1 MKKSML
7 ACALLL
13 AYATTY
19 ADDTQSTSTTNAASP
34 TTPTTTPATSTSG
47 SNTTPATSTTPA
59 EAPPGETLPN
69 PDTIDCNYHIS
80 AKSKVSNE
88 LVKIWTEKAVVQ
100 SFDYNSNNIDYKL
113 QNLKTCF
120 TDIGW
125 VGYTTA
131 LDQSGNLAAIRAQ
144 KLNVSSQ
151 VDSPATVSV
160 IKENQWKVKLPI
172 EVVYQNQ
179 QDKITQLLNIEVIV
193 ARKVSG
199 DLGIQ
204 QIIASPRKG

>member
-7 ACALLL
+7 ACALVLS
-13 AYATTY
+13 YATTY
-19 ADDTQSTSTTNAASP
+19 ADDTP
-34 TTPTTTPATSTSG
+34 TTPATSSVTPATSSSG
-47 SNTTPATSTTPA
+47 SNTTTTPSVAPA
-59 EAPPGETLPN
+59 ETTSLN

-80 AKSKVSNE
+80 AKDSVSTQ

-100 SFDYNSNNIDYKL
+100 SFDYSSSNIDYKL

-120 TDIGW
+120 TDVGW

-131 LDQSGNLAAIRAQ
+131 LDQSGNLSAIRSQ
-144 KLNVSSQ
+144 KLTVSSQ
-151 VDSPATVSV
+151 VDSPAVV
-160 IKENQWKVKLPI
+160 NLIKDNQWKVSLPI

-179 QDKITQLLNIEVIV
+179 QDKVTQLLNIEVVI

-204 QIIASPRKG
+204 QIIASPRKN